1 MGTVPLVVS
10 LADPRNLA
18 TLVLLV
24 ILAHL
29 AYVALSKIN
38 RALLMSLAMMGI
50 PFLPA
55 SNLFF
60 PVGFVVAE
68 RILYI
73 PSMGFCLLVS
83 IGYYSWRRQL
93 TRSCSRLQSS
103 GSWNRQIICAMMVS
117 VLALDSLKCF
127 LRNKDW
133 NTEESIFLS
142 GLKVSRTNAKLWN
155 NVGHAL
161 ESRQSHDQALK
172 FFQQATMAQADDIGA
187 YINVG
192 RTLNQLGRYDEAEK
206 AYLKAKSLLPQ
217 PKAGQRYV
225 TRIAPQHLSVFLNLG
240 NLMAKDKNRLEEAD
254 NLYKQAISMRND
266 YVQVHYITLTIK
278 KGFLLKTSVLNSTD
292 F

>member
-68 RILYI
+68 RVLYL
-73 PSMGFCLLVS
+73 PSMGSCLLVAHGFS
-83 IGYYSWRRQL
+83 LIRSQL
-93 TRSCSRLQSS
+93 SPYKKKALKL
-103 GSWNRQIICAMMVS
+103 VFS
-117 VLALDSLKCF
+117 VLLTVHIAKTVA
-127 LRNKDW
+127 RNIDW
-133 NTEESIFLS
+133 RDELSIFKAGLRVNS
-142 GLKVSRTNAKLWN
+142 GNAKLFN

-161 ESRQSHDQALK
+161 ES
-172 FFQQATMAQADDIGA
+172 
-187 YINVG
+187 
-192 RTLNQLGRYDEAEK
+192 EARF
-206 AYLKAKSLLPQ
+206 
-217 PKAGQRYV
+217 G
-225 TRIAPQHLSVFLNLG
+225 
-240 NLMAKDKNRLEEAD
+240 EA
-254 NLYKQAISMRND
+254 I
-266 YVQVHYITLTIK
+266 
-278 KGFLLKTSVLNSTD
+278 
-292 F
+292 